1 MKINVIAEVLY
12 IISDTMNMQKIWHI
26 IHIYRIN
33 LIDMRTRKLGN
44 YLLIKYI
51 KKKLLYY

>member
-12 IISDTMNMQKIWHI
+12 IISDTMNMQKIWRI

-51 KKKLLYY
+51 KK